1 MRVLNLEH
9 DLCLATEEVNFIPPK
24 VVVEFAR
31 RCRWLERFMRG
42 PEGDQRWIVPW
53 GWNLQL
59 KERLLKE
66 GVPEEELPTGEELE
80 FIKENS
86 RREVAV
92 ELLGYLKGNFE
103 DWDNGGK
110 IVPSVYRIVAHSLQE
125 IEDFLQEKG
134 KVVLKA
140 PLSGSGKGIRFV
152 TKELM
157 ETDRGWCMRIL
168 GSQGAVMVEERLDV
182 VQEFAML
189 FEVVD
194 RGIKFLGYSMFY
206 ASNGA
211 YKGNLLASNG
221 YLEEKLVEV
230 AANATSWGGEK
241 GVETGILGK
250 PGVCVTRKTLE
261 VIREK
266 VAGFLQERLCGR
278 YSGFVGVDMF
288 LYRDGEE
295 RIMVNPAVEINL
307 RMTMGLIARNI
318 YDYHREEFLLGEGTH
333 CFEPDRGIFP
343 IEK

>member
-24 VVVEFAR
+24 AVVEFAR
-31 RCRWLERFMRG
+31 RCRWIERFMRG
-42 PEGDQRWIVPW
+42 PEGHGYAVMPW

-59 KERLLKE
+59 KESLLKE

-86 RREVAV
+86 RREMAV
-92 ELLGYLKGNFE
+92 ELLGYVKGNFE

-110 IVPSVYRIVAHSLQE
+110 IVPSEYRIVAHSLQE
-125 IEDFLQEKG
+125 IEGFLQEKG
-134 KVVLKA
+134 KAVLKA

-189 FEVVD
+189 FEVED

-211 YKGNLLASNG
+211 YRGNLLASNG
-221 YLEEKLVEV
+221 YLEEKLVEIASKEI
-230 AANATSWGGEK
+230 AANIAPGRPEERAEDEMS
-241 GVETGILGK
+241 GK
-250 PGVCVTRKTLE
+250 PEARVTVKTLE
-261 VIREK
+261 KIREM
-266 VAGFLQERLCGR
+266 VAGFLQQRLG
-278 YSGFVGVDMF
+278 G
-288 LYRDGEE
+288 
-295 RIMVNPAVEINL
+295 
-307 RMTMGLIARNI
+307 
-318 YDYHREEFLLGEGTH
+318 
-333 CFEPDRGIFP
+333 
-343 IEK
+343 K